1 MWKLAKTNFVKFRF
15 LFYRRVCVDW
25 GRFCRLGRRRGAES
39 RGRDDQSGEL
49 LSTLP
54 RHAAD
59 YNIAK
64 KDNQSGEL
72 LSALPRHAADH
83 NSTKKR
89 GPVRGTTFSTLGMP
103 WTIILHRKDDQ
114 SGELLSALSS
124 HAADYTIAKKRRL
137 FRGTTFC
144 NALAFRGL

>member
-1 MWKLAKTNFVKFRF
+1 MSTEDDFADLDEDEEQR
-15 LFYRRVCVDW
+15 
-25 GRFCRLGRRRGAES
+25 AEEETTS
-39 RGRDDQSGEL
+39 RGNYFQHCLGMLRIIILQ
-49 LSTLP
+49 
-54 RHAAD
+54 
-59 YNIAK
+59 K

-144 NALAFRGL
+144 NALVFRGL